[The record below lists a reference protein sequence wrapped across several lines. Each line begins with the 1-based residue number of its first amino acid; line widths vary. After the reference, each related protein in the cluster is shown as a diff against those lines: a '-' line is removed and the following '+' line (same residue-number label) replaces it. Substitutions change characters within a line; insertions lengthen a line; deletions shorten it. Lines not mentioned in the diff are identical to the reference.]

1 MSLKIINK
9 FDDSTTR
16 SLTSVDSGSL
26 NFIDTTSAD
35 ITINLPPAQAGLFF
49 EFVVS
54 NSSTNAYKFII
65 KSVNASYVHTAL
77 MYVGQLSNTISKTIT
92 IDSSLITNLSDRII
106 VNCDGTNWFVT
117 ITAGNT
123 DSYTLTS

>member
-16 SLTSVDSGSL
+16 SLTSADSGSL
-26 NFIDTTSAD
+26 NFIDTTSAN
-35 ITINLPPAQAGLFF
+35 IVVNLPPPRAGLYY

-54 NSSTNAYKFII
+54 NSSTTAYTFTL

-77 MYVGQLSNTISKTIT
+77 MYVGKLSNTISKTIT
-92 IDSSLITNLSDRII
+92 IDSSLITNLSDRLII
-106 VNCDGTNWFVT
+106 NCDGTNWFVT
-117 ITAGNT
+117 ITASNT